1 MEESYIRDYI
11 YNLLDNTYN
20 DDMER
25 LKAIYYG
32 IENILNSLQYQLETS
47 KEKNIFNRLTTCQL
61 IINDIIKENDI

>member
-11 YNLLDNTYN
+11 CELLDNTYN

>member
-32 IENILNSLQYQLETS
+32 MENILNSLQYQLETN
-47 KEKNIFNRLTTCQL
+47 KEKNIFNKLTTCQL
-61 IINDIIKENDI
+61 IINDIIKEKEI

>member
-32 IENILNSLQYQLETS
+32 MENILNSLQYQLETN
-47 KEKNIFNRLTTCQL
+47 KEKNIFNKLTTCQL